1 MFPALNSTISSNPTA
16 NMSGGQFSSSVDKGI
31 KSYKNYYLIVSSN
44 DLFSNVSEIIPGDL
58 SCVFPAKLINIHY
71 SSNLIS
77 WNNPCSSS
85 QLFSCLSPTSWSP
98 TLSQKAVQSHHYKH
112 YTAAVLRWK
121 SIQYSPSL
129 TPKILR
135 TQHLTTCHFFHPLS
149 AQLAYPFP
157 FIYLFFSPSPSELT
171 VYTQSLYT
179 VPSPTVYLVNLSAT
193 LWKTSKSLSS

>member
-179 VPSPTVYLVNLSAT
+179 VPSLTVYLVNLSAT

>member
-16 NMSGGQFSSSVDKGI
+16 NMSGGQFSSSVEKGI

-98 TLSQKAVQSHHYKH
+98 TLSQKAVQSHHCKH
-112 YTAAVLRWK
+112 YTVAVLRWK

-135 TQHLTTCHFFHPLS
+135 TQHLTTCHFFTRFLPNLPIHFLLFIFFTKSIWTYCLYTIPIYCPFPLS
-149 AQLAYPFP
+149 VFSK
-157 FIYLFFSPSPSELT
+157 FICYFVEDFKVLIFID
-171 VYTQSLYT
+171 
-179 VPSPTVYLVNLSAT
+179 
-193 LWKTSKSLSS
+193 

>member
-98 TLSQKAVQSHHYKH
+98 TLSQKAVQSNHYKH
-112 YTAAVLRWK
+112 YTVAMLRWK
-121 SIQYSPSL
+121 SVQYSPSL

-157 FIYLFFSPSPSELT
+157 FIYFFHQVHLNLLSIHNPYILSLPS
-171 VYTQSLYT
+171 QCI
-179 VPSPTVYLVNLSAT
+179 
-193 LWKTSKSLSS
+193 